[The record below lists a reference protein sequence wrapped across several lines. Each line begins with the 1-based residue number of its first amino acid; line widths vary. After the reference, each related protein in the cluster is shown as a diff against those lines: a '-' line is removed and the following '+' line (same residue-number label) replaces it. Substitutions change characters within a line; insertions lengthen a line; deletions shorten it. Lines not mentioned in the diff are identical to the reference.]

1 MQPINYMTQVQ
12 SPFAAALQGYEM
24 GSAMRQ
30 MEAQRQAQELAVVEQ
45 QRKMEQQQALQAKLS
60 AFYAA
65 PTVDSRAAFEI
76 ASMLPKDQ
84 SEAFRKSY
92 EMLGVDEQKA
102 ELSFSSQVF
111 SAANAGKP
119 EMAVQLLKDRAAAE
133 QDPRK
138 AKSFNDAAR
147 MMELD
152 PKMATRTAAVMIA
165 QFPGGDKVLEGA
177 TRIGTEERAVA
188 AEGRAVAAEERAVQL
203 FAPELQTKQ
212 SAAEKARVEAKYAED
227 LAKAGVSEKNWAV
240 KNLQSQ
246 IGDRAQRLGIE
257 RQRLALETQEK
268 LASIQE
274 KLTSIPPGIQPELNK
289 AAVAAGAARQSQRSL
304 DSLAERFAKESVAGG
319 AAASAAESLKKL
331 TGNQDA
337 LTQLRQEYTRI
348 RNTQAQKFL
357 PPGPATDKDVA
368 LALEGFPPPTADATQ
383 MASFLRGMAKM
394 SAIEASVES
403 ARVDWMANNKG
414 LLTRANNSFIAGD
427 YAAKAG
433 ETFEEFASRV
443 AADVSKRR
451 EPPKQQPGA
460 QATAPARQDLL
471 NSADAIIS
479 GRR

>member
-152 PKMATRTAAVMIA
+152 PKMATRTAAVMLA
-165 QFPGGDKVLEGA
+165 QFPGGEKVLEGV
-177 TRIGTEERAVA
+177 TKIGGEERATA
-188 AEGRAVAAEERAVQL
+188 AEGREAAM
-203 FAPELQTKQ
+203 FAPKLGKMEAEAQ
-212 SAAEKARVEAKYAED
+212 S
-227 LAKAGVSEKNWAV
+227 
-240 KNLQSQ
+240 
-246 IGDRAQRLGIE
+246 
-257 RQRLALETQEK
+257 
-268 LASIQE
+268 
-274 KLTSIPPGIQPELNK
+274 
-289 AAVAAGAARQSQRSL
+289 AAVAAKFAESKAVQDLKLSDAQLRAFSVDEQIKKQNVAIAAMNART
-304 DSLAERFAKESVAGG
+304 
-319 AAASAAESLKKL
+319 AAAGNDLK
-331 TGNQDA
+331 
-337 LTQLRQEYTRI
+337 RQELQLKVNEMKAKRDSDL
-348 RNTQAQKFL
+348 REK
-357 PPGPATDKDVA
+357 VA
-368 LALEGFPPPTADATQ
+368 D
-383 MASFLRGMAKM
+383 
-394 SAIEASVES
+394 VES
-403 ARVDWMANNKG
+403 ARFNIDNM
-414 LLTRANNSFIAGD
+414 
-427 YAAKAG
+427 
-433 ETFEEFASRV
+433 
-443 AADVSKRR
+443 
-451 EPPKQQPGA
+451 
-460 QATAPARQDLL
+460 L
-471 NSADAIIS
+471 NSADRVLKTPKGVIESATGPIS
-479 GRR
+479 TRLPTLSSDTADFEALVETLGSQAFLSQLPNIKGMGQLSNAEGDKLQAALQNLSLKQSPERLVENVREAQRLLLKVRKNVDTRFGVPSNVPDTPAATTAAPRGPGQKPQTVDDLVKRYGG